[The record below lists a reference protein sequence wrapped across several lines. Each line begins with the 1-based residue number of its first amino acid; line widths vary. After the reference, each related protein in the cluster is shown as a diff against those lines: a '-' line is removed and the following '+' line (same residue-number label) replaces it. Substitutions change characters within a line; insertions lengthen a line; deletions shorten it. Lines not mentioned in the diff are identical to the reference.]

1 MANILC
7 VGEMV
12 IDFLPGSEP
21 ASYIRKA
28 GGAPANVAIAAAR
41 QGCGAAFC
49 GMVGDDDFGHFLM
62 DTLKENG
69 VAQCVRELTREATTT
84 MAFVTLDAHGNRSF
98 TFARKPGADMLLTKA
113 HIRPEDL
120 QAADVVHAGSCS
132 LSKEPASAA
141 TAYALSEAH
150 RLGKL
155 VSFDVNYRN
164 LMWDDD
170 RAAAAAAVL
179 RVLPDVDLLK
189 ISDEEADMLGG
200 EEAIHDLMR
209 ENGVSVVIETLG
221 SHGARCYWNGK
232 ILHIDGLKADCVDTC
247 GAGDAFWGGFL
258 STLLLAGVR
267 TPDALTEALLLQAMR
282 RGNIAGWLCV
292 QKKGAIES
300 LPTAQEVERYG
311 KELYG
316 Q

>member
-1 MANILC
+1 MAKVLS

-12 IDFLPGSEP
+12 IDFLPGSEK

-41 QGCGAAFC
+41 QGCEAAFC

-62 DTLKENG
+62 STLKENG
-69 VAQCVRELTREATTT
+69 VEQCVHELTREATTT
-84 MAFVTLDAHGNRSF
+84 MAFVTLDEHGDRSF

-113 HIRPEDL
+113 HIRAEDL
-120 QAADVVHAGSCS
+120 QAADLVHAGSCS
-132 LSKEPASAA
+132 LSRNPAAEA
-141 TAYALSEAH
+141 TAYALEEAH

-164 LMWDDD
+164 LMWNDD
-170 RAAAAAAVL
+170 RNAAAAAVL
-179 RVLPDVDLLK
+179 GILPQVDLLK

-200 EEAIHDLMR
+200 EKAIPALMQK
-209 ENGVSVVIETLG
+209 NGISVVVETLG
-221 SHGARCYWNGK
+221 SHGARCYWKEK
-232 ILHIDGLKADCVDTC
+232 ILHIDGLAANCVDTC
-247 GAGDAFWGGFL
+247 GAGDAFWGSFL
-258 STLLLAGVR
+258 STLLLNGIRA
-267 TPDALTEALLLQAMR
+267 PEALTEPLLLRAMKC
-282 RGNIAGWLCV
+282 GNIAGWLCV

-300 LPTAQEVERYG
+300 LPSAQEVLHYE
-311 KELYG
+311 KEFYG